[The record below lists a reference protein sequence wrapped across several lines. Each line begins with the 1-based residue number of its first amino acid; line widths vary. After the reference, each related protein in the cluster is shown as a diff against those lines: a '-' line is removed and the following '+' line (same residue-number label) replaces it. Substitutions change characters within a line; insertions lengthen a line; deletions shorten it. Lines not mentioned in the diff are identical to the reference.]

1 MTPTDPLRYFSSCQ
15 GEQFVPLLPI
25 QQVPSHTSRP
35 LNSSANHQPRLSH
48 SNNKVTGLLD
58 QGTTPMAGADNLGFV
73 ALPAIN
79 ELCEYINFNYLLL
92 WKGISGLYYLRLYPW
107 QWGHPGIFQTRA
119 TPGLWH
125 GLQWA
130 GLCLHPLTVP
140 QKYVS
145 QMGWSLKQTG
155 K

>member
-1 MTPTDPLRYFSSCQ
+1 MPL
-15 GEQFVPLLPI
+15 PLI
-25 QQVPSHTSRP
+25 RQVPSHTSQP
-35 LNSSANHQPRLSH
+35 LNSGANHQPQLSH

-58 QGTTPMAGADNLGFV
+58 QGKTPMAGADNLGFV
-73 ALPAIN
+73 TLPAIN
-79 ELCEYINFNYLLL
+79 ELCKYINFNYSLL
-92 WKGISGLYYLRLYPW
+92 WKGISGLYCLQLYPW

-119 TPGLWH
+119 TPGLRH
-125 GLQWA
+125 LLQQPS
-130 GLCLHPLTVP
+130 LCLQPLTVP

>member
-1 MTPTDPLRYFSSCQ
+1 MPL
-15 GEQFVPLLPI
+15 PLI
-25 QQVPSHTSRP
+25 QQVPSHRSQP
-35 LNSSANHQPRLSH
+35 LNSSASRQPQLSH

-73 ALPAIN
+73 ALTAVN
-79 ELCEYINFNYLLL
+79 ELCKYINFNYSLL
-92 WKGISGLYYLRLYPW
+92 WKGISGLYYLWLYPW

-125 GLQWA
+125 SLEWA
-130 GLCLHPLTVP
+130 GLCLQPLTVP

-145 QMGWSLKQTG
+145 QMGWSLKKTG